1 MHILLTAATSFEIQS
16 VINFLQQQQYR
27 VDGHRVEV
35 LVAGIGGMHT
45 AYQLTNR
52 MAQNRPDY
60 AIQAGIGGSF
70 STNYPPGSA
79 VLVQQEI
86 SGDLG
91 VEENKQWKDLFDMN
105 LQAVNESP
113 YTGKALVNPHIIQW
127 EYLELPFVTGVSVNE
142 ITSQPE
148 RIAQLQQNYAA
159 TVESMEG
166 AAFHYVCLQQQVPF
180 IQVRTISNY
189 VGERDKN
196 QWKIKE
202 AISTLNDQVIR
213 MIADFNNELLGIE

>member
-1 MHILLTAATSFEIQS
+1 MHILLIAATSFEIQP
-16 VINFLQQQQYR
+16 VINYLQQQPYR

-35 LVAGIGGMHT
+35 LIAGIGGMHT
-45 AYQLTNR
+45 TYQLTNR
-52 MAQNRPDY
+52 LLQNRPDY
-60 AIQAGIGGSF
+60 VIQAGIGGSF
-70 STNYPPGSA
+70 SKNYPPGA
-79 VLVQQEI
+79 VVLVQQEV

-91 VEENKQWKDLFDMN
+91 VEENKQWKDLFDMK
-105 LQAVNESP
+105 LQATDELP
-113 YTGKALVNPHIIQW
+113 YTGKWLVNPHTAQW
-127 EYLELPFVTGVSVNE
+127 EFLELPFVNSVSVNE

-166 AAFHYVCLQQQVPF
+166 AALHYVCLQQQVPF
-180 IQVRTISNY
+180 IQIRGISNY

-196 QWKIKE
+196 QWKMKE
-202 AISTLNDQVIR
+202 AIEKLNEQLIR

>member
-1 MHILLTAATSFEIQS
+1 MHILLTAATILEIQS

-35 LVAGIGGMHT
+35 LVTGIGGMHT

-60 AIQAGIGGSF
+60 VIQAGIGGSF
-70 STNYPPGSA
+70 SPSYPPGTA
-79 VLVQQEI
+79 VLVQQEL

-105 LQAVNESP
+105 LQATDESP
-113 YTGKALVNPHIIQW
+113 YTGKWLVNPHISQW
-127 EYLELPFVTGVSVNE
+127 EYLNLPFVNGISVNQ
-142 ITSQPE
+142 ITAQPE
-148 RIAQLQQNYAA
+148 RIAQLQQNYSAI
-159 TVESMEG
+159 VESMEG

-180 IQVRTISNY
+180 IQVRSISNY
-189 VGERDKN
+189 VGERDKH
-196 QWKIKE
+196 QWKMKE